1 MLSALFP
8 FLGATALA
16 RHSQQAML
24 DKIKLKLFDLK
35 GSIDD
40 LSERTK
46 PEDYALRIVRCK
58 NYKGRPHFFGRV
70 DLPRAD
76 LLMSESA
83 KEDFGL
89 FFVIG
94 PIIDFTGPE
103 DPRLIEEA
111 MSILKAKVRRYRE
124 KAMMDYLF
132 K

>member
-1 MLSALFP
+1 MLSVLFP

-16 RHSQQAML
+16 RHSQQTML

-40 LSERTK
+40 LNERTK
-46 PEDYALRIVRCK
+46 PEDYALRIVRYK
-58 NYKGRPHFFGRV
+58 NYKGCPHFFGRV

-103 DPRLIEEA
+103 DPKLREEA